1 MSDFILHISDL
12 HVSDHSGNFGRS
24 YDDTYLVVQ
33 NEDLNYAF
41 ISSFVDFVSGKK
53 YQNLFLIITGDITD
67 CGEISEFEISQK
79 YITKIIT
86 DLKIPVENILLIP
99 GDHDISRNQLRTA
112 VQDSGLDETDA
123 HTLNDHKFKN
133 FLDFYH
139 SVKGSEFN
147 IKKLIF
153 DFIVTENV
161 LFLGVNSNY
170 KIGLHGGSGYLSPEK
185 FENEIKEFKSKF
197 ADKEFVIC
205 MHHNLHGE
213 HEDKQS
219 GQWELSNRKNLISV
233 FQRNK
238 IKCILNGNEHTPNS
252 KMLDTTDIIISDAG
266 PLTCIKKPNGSF
278 KTYEIIND
286 ETGLYLQNS
295 LYKLIANG
303 GTNQTDY
310 GNWSDI
316 AIEYTRGSEQ
326 DKFVLTE
333 KSQPQLD
340 APVELPFDDSGD
352 DSGDDL
358 AAELTSDETT
368 DDQPASI
375 SDEQDQEIDLYVNEE
390 VQNDLYQIIKTKSL
404 FNQGH
409 FHWSATSRAH
419 NWIDISRLLEDR
431 KNLFFIKNAVLDVIT
446 SKTDSD
452 FDMIIGLGYEGNII
466 STKASI
472 KYDVPYAFLPYS
484 YRYKDH
490 HKFENKLNYDNSDGR
505 YKKILIITD
514 VVNDG
519 RTIRKL
525 IGKEEREKKFFE
537 KVEEVIVIS
546 LFYTGNNKQLNYDIL
561 NYDKLP
567 DDYDK
572 HNDHP
577 VNNLRFYFIKAL
589 QVEKCP
595 YGEDYKTACLIYKDD
610 LNCVH
615 KFYTEEE

>member
-1 MSDFILHISDL
+1 MNDFILHISDL
-12 HVSDHSGNFGRS
+12 HVSDHSGTCGRS
-24 YDDTYLVVQ
+24 YDDTFLTVQ
-33 NEDLNYAF
+33 DEDLNYAF
-41 ISSFVDFVSGKK
+41 ISSFVDFFKDQK
-53 YQNLFLIITGDITD
+53 YQNLFLVITGDITD
-67 CGEISEFEISQK
+67 CGEISEFEISKK

-86 DLKIPVENILLIP
+86 DLEIPIDNILVIP
-99 GDHDISRNQLRTA
+99 GDHDINRSALKIA
-112 VQDSGLDETDA
+112 VKDKGLDENDA
-123 HTLNDHKFKN
+123 HTLHEEKFTH
-133 FLDFYH
+133 FLDFYK
-139 SVKGSEFN
+139 SIKNIDFN
-147 IKKLIF
+147 WKKLIF
-153 DFIVTENV
+153 DYIVTDKV

-170 KIGLHGGSGYLSPEK
+170 KIGLSGGSGYLSPEI
-185 FENEIKEFKSKF
+185 FEKELKDLKIAFP
-197 ADKEFVIC
+197 DKELVIC

-219 GQWELSNRKNLISV
+219 GQWDLANRRNLISV
-233 FQRNK
+233 FQRNR

-252 KMLDTTDIIISDAG
+252 KILDTTDIIISDSG
-266 PLTCIKKPNGSF
+266 PLSCIKNPHGSF
-278 KTYEIIND
+278 KTYEIISD
-286 ETGLYLQNS
+286 DIGLYLQNK
-295 LYKLIANG
+295 LYKLISNG
-303 GTNQTDY
+303 GTNESAF

-316 AIEYTRGSEQ
+316 NITNTRGSEQ
-326 DKFVLTE
+326 ERFVLKE
-333 KSQPQLD
+333 KSSSFLE
-340 APVELPFDDSGD
+340 APVDLPFENSTE
-352 DSGDDL
+352 SSEKNEVTAVEVPNDL
-358 AAELTSDETT
+358 ANLPE
-368 DDQPASI
+368 
-375 SDEQDQEIDLYVNEE
+375 EIDLYSNEE
-390 VQNDLYQIIKTKSL
+390 IQEELYRIIKDKSL

-431 KNLFFIKNAVLDVIT
+431 ENLFFIKNAILDIID
-446 SKTDSD
+446 SKIQSG

-490 HKFENKLNYDNSDGR
+490 HKFENKLNYDNSDGKF
-505 YKKILIITD
+505 KKILIITD

-525 IGKEEREKKFFE
+525 IGKDDREKKFFE

-546 LFYTGNNKQLNYDIL
+546 LFYTGTSKILNYDIL

-567 DDYDK
+567 DNYDK
-572 HNDHP
+572 HNDHE

-589 QVEKCP
+589 PVEKCP